1 MTKLTTKQIKAFNK
15 EGLIKE
21 IELRG
26 GGSNIDLK
34 SLKRDELRHVLH
46 EVNKPQGSTS
56 KPLLQA
62 HSASKSSGLSAGARE
77 LKSLYSTAYKR
88 AKRTGGTEKGK
99 EALDLL
105 NDMLA
110 MAQNREDKI
119 QAYKAYL
126 RNPYTKATAQRYEE
140 RATLNTLKD
149 ELYSGNPKDK
159 KKHKPQ
165 FIWKKG
171 KWYVKEYQE
180 SAGGYTINE
189 LTKFTHTYWHLMHR
203 IKEEVNQLTSDE
215 VFELID
221 KNRANVLSFE
231 EYVDLARQKYEAKK
245 LDSANKLDK
254 FDSTQYNKG

>member
-1 MTKLTTKQIKAFNK
+1 MAKLTTKQIKAFNK
-15 EGLIKE
+15 EALIKE

-26 GGSNIDLK
+26 GGKSTELK
-34 SLKRDELRHVLH
+34 SLKRDELRHLLH
-46 EVNKPQGSTS
+46 EVNRKASTGS

-62 HSASKSSGLSAGARE
+62 HNVTKSKGLSAGAKE

-88 AKRTGGTEKGK
+88 AKRTGMTEKGK

-110 MAQNREDKI
+110 MAQTREDKI

-140 RATLNTLKD
+140 RETLRALKE

-171 KWYVKEYQE
+171 KWYVREYQE
-180 SAGGYTINE
+180 SAGGYVVNE

-203 IKEEVNQLTSDE
+203 LKEEVPQLTSDE
-215 VFELID
+215 VFEIID
-221 KNRANVLSFE
+221 KNRTNVLSFE
-231 EYVDLARQKYEAKK
+231 QYVDLARQKYEAKK
-245 LDSANKLDK
+245 ADNDDKLSK
-254 FDSTQYNKG
+254 FDSSKYNKG